1 MATKKN
7 LTVPQNGTQPAEVK
21 TPMDNMIS
29 GAAPKKLTNKR
40 PTSFSLDP
48 ELLIQFKAGCVHQGR
63 PMSSVI
69 EAVSYTHLRAH
80 ET

>member
-1 MATKKN
+1 MATKKP
-7 LTVPQNGTQPAEVK
+7 LTVPQNGTQPAEIK
-21 TPMDNMIS
+21 TPIDNMIS
-29 GAAPKKLTNKR
+29 GTTTAKSTVKK

-69 EAVSYTHLRAH
+69 EELMLQFINSKC
-80 ET
+80 

>member
-1 MATKKN
+1 MATKKP
-7 LTVPQNGTQPAEVK
+7 LTVPQNGTQPAEIK

-29 GAAPKKLTNKR
+29 GNTTKKSSNKR

-48 ELLIQFKAGCVHQGR
+48 EILIQFKAGCVHQGR

-69 EAVSYTHLRAH
+69 EELMLQYISNK
-80 ET
+80 

>member
-1 MATKKN
+1 MATKKP
-7 LTVPQNGTQPAEVK
+7 LTVPQNGTQPAEIK

-29 GAAPKKLTNKR
+29 GTIKKQTGKK
-40 PTSFSLDP
+40 PTSFSIDP

-69 EAVSYTHLRAH
+69 EELMQQFINAKC
-80 ET
+80 

>member
-1 MATKKN
+1 MATKKH
-7 LTVPQNGTQPAEVK
+7 LTVPQNGTQPAEIK

-29 GAAPKKLTNKR
+29 GTTTKSTVKK

-69 EAVSYTHLRAH
+69 EELMLQFINSKC
-80 ET
+80 

>member
-1 MATKKN
+1 MTTKKI
-7 LTVPQNGTQPAEVK
+7 LTVPQNGTQPAEIK

-29 GAAPKKLTNKR
+29 GTTTKKSSIKR

-48 ELLIQFKAGCVHQGR
+48 EILIQFKAGCVHQGR

-69 EAVSYTHLRAH
+69 EELMLQYISTK
-80 ET
+80 

>member
-29 GAAPKKLTNKR
+29 GAAHKKLTNKR

-69 EAVSYTHLRAH
+69 EELMLQFINQQ
-80 ET
+80 

>member
-7 LTVPQNGTQPAEVK
+7 LTVPQNGTQPAEIK
-21 TPMDNMIS
+21 TPIENMIS
-29 GAAPKKLTNKR
+29 GTTKKSSGKK
-40 PTSFSLDP
+40 PTSFSIDP

-69 EAVSYTHLRAH
+69 EELMLQFINSKC
-80 ET
+80 

>member
-1 MATKKN
+1 MATKTP
-7 LTVPQNGTQPAEVK
+7 LTVPQNGTQPAEIK

-29 GAAPKKLTNKR
+29 GTTTAKSTVKK

-48 ELLIQFKAGCVHQGR
+48 ELLIQFKAGCVHLGR

-69 EAVSYTHLRAH
+69 EELMLQFINSKC
-80 ET
+80 

>member
-1 MATKKN
+1 MATKKI
-7 LTVPQNGTQPAEVK
+7 LTVPQNGTQPAEIK

-29 GAAPKKLTNKR
+29 GSATKKSSIKR

-48 ELLIQFKAGCVHQGR
+48 EILIQFKAGCVHQGR

-69 EAVSYTHLRAH
+69 EELMLQYISNK
-80 ET
+80 

>member
-1 MATKKN
+1 MATKKI
-7 LTVPQNGTQPAEVK
+7 LTVPQNGTQPAEIK

-29 GAAPKKLTNKR
+29 GTAVKKSSTKR

-48 ELLIQFKAGCVHQGR
+48 EILIQFKAGCVHQGR

-69 EAVSYTHLRAH
+69 EELMLQYISNQ
-80 ET
+80 

>member
-1 MATKKN
+1 MATKKI
-7 LTVPQNGTQPAEVK
+7 LTVPQNGTQPAEIK

-29 GAAPKKLTNKR
+29 GTPTKKSSIKR

-48 ELLIQFKAGCVHQGR
+48 EILIQFKAGCVHQGR

-69 EAVSYTHLRAH
+69 EELMLQYISNK
-80 ET
+80 

>member
-1 MATKKN
+1 
-7 LTVPQNGTQPAEVK
+7 
-21 TPMDNMIS
+21 MIS
-29 GAAPKKLTNKR
+29 GTTTTKSTVKK

-69 EAVSYTHLRAH
+69 EELMLQFINSKC
-80 ET
+80 